1 MSEARFHVNLPG
13 DPDVSDAPRITG
25 RRILELAAK
34 TWPFLRP
41 MKIHLVFYLVL
52 IGLSGFVGTV
62 AYTQGLDLLSNKVLV
77 GEEKLLPLQASILW
91 LDDSFAD
98 MDGPETEVPTEEQRK
113 IILDRLLIGTG
124 TLLFLALGAF
134 IAIWYWGTWIWHSV
148 NQSLRVAMVE
158 RSEHLS
164 LRHHSNTRVGDT
176 VFRVYQDSAQI
187 INLIQQGLIGPIGF
201 LFALVWA
208 MLLIAMLAPSLLF
221 ALLIVGFPTLWLT
234 IVFTPRIRRRAL
246 ANRTANS
253 DLTSRLQETFVAA
266 KIIKANRAEEGALHL
281 FDQDSHRALDAAFRV
296 RLEMVVLSLLVMMI
310 GGLCVIASEFFMASW
325 SNEGLDLN
333 VPAVMVFLVPFV
345 AWNLGAFIFGLGQ
358 TGGAIGQGYG
368 AVRMWSQLQD
378 LFIALERAFFIL
390 DLEPEVESPDNPEPF
405 PVEVERLEWR
415 AVDFAYEPSHPV
427 LESLDLVAD
436 VGTITAIVGATG
448 SGKSTLMSMLLRLYD
463 PDQGAVLINGIDLK
477 RLSVEDI
484 RANTA
489 IALQKNVLFT
499 GSVADNIGYA
509 IPNIDR
515 DTIVEAAKI
524 ACAHEFIVELDK
536 GYDTELGERGVKLS
550 TGQRQRLSIAR
561 AVVRDTPILILDEPT
576 AALDAVNEQRVLA
589 NLDSWGRQRVVFVIT
604 HRLSTIRK
612 ADTIAFLEGGRIVE
626 LGSHDELMDRHDGRY
641 RRFVLADTTGV
652 TEATE
657 RE

>member
-1 MSEARFHVNLPG
+1 MSEARFPVNLPG
-13 DPDVSDAPRITG
+13 DPDISDAPRITG

-41 MKIHLVFYLVL
+41 LKMHLIFYLIL
-52 IGLSGFVGTV
+52 IGLSGLVGTV

-77 GEEKLLPLQASILW
+77 GEEKLLPVQASMLW
-91 LDDSFAD
+91 LDDSFVNAD
-98 MDGPETEVPTEEQRK
+98 SETGVPTEEQRK
-113 IILDRLLIGTG
+113 IVLDRLLVWMAILLVVAIGS
-124 TLLFLALGAF
+124 F

-164 LRHHSNTRVGDT
+164 LRHHSDTRVGDT

-187 INLIQQGLIGPIGF
+187 INLIQEGLIGPVGLLFGF
-201 LFALVWA
+201 GWA
-208 MLLIAMLAPSLLF
+208 MLLLVFLAPSLLL
-221 ALLIVGFPTLWLT
+221 ALLVVGVPTLWLT
-234 IVFTPRIRRRAL
+234 TVFTPRIRGRAL
-246 ANRTANS
+246 ANRVANS

-266 KIIKANRAEEGALHL
+266 KIIKANRAEDEALRR
-281 FDQDSHRALDAAFRV
+281 FDRDSHRALDAAFRV
-296 RLEMVVLSLLVMMI
+296 RLEMIVLSLLVMMM
-310 GGLCVIASEFFMASW
+310 GGLCVIVTEYVMASW
-325 SNEGLDLN
+325 SNVGSSLN

-345 AWNLGAFIFGLGQ
+345 AWNLGAFQFGREQ
-358 TGGAIGQGYG
+358 TEGAIGQGYG

-390 DLEPEVESPDNPEPF
+390 DLEPEVESPDDPEPF
-405 PVEVERLEWR
+405 PVAVEQLEWR
-415 AVDFAYEPSHPV
+415 GVDFAYEPSRPV
-427 LESLDLVAD
+427 LKSLDLVAD

-515 DTIVEAAKI
+515 DRIVEAAKI
-524 ACAHEFIVELDK
+524 ACADEFIDELDG

-576 AALDAVNEQRVLA
+576 ASLDAVNEQRVLA
-589 NLDSWGRQRVVFVIT
+589 NLEQWGRQRVVFLIT
-604 HRLSTIRK
+604 HRLSTIRE
-612 ADTIAFLEGGRIVE
+612 ADTIAFLEEGRIVE
-626 LGSHDELMDRHDGRY
+626 LGSHAQLMDREDGRY
-641 RRFVLADTTGV
+641 RRFVQAETSDLA
-652 TEATE
+652 EAMRDE
-657 RE
+657 

>member
-1 MSEARFHVNLPG
+1 MSEARFSVQLPG

-41 MKIHLVFYLVL
+41 LKMHLIFYLLL
-52 IGLSGFVGTV
+52 IGLSGLVGTV

-77 GEEKLLPLQASILW
+77 GEEKLLPVQASMLW
-91 LDDSFAD
+91 LDDSFANAD
-98 MDGPETEVPTEEQRK
+98 SETGAPTEKQRK
-113 IILDRLLIGTG
+113 IVLDRLLVWMAILLVVAIGS
-124 TLLFLALGAF
+124 F
-134 IAIWYWGTWIWHSV
+134 IAVWYWGTWIWHSV

-164 LRHHSNTRVGDT
+164 LRHHSDTRVGDT

-187 INLIQQGLIGPIGF
+187 INLIQEGLIGPVGLLFGF
-201 LFALVWA
+201 GWA
-208 MLLIAMLAPSLLF
+208 MLLLVFLAPSLLL
-221 ALLIVGFPTLWLT
+221 ALLVVGVPTLWLT
-234 IVFTPRIRRRAL
+234 TVFTPRIRRRAL
-246 ANRTANS
+246 ANRVANS

-266 KIIKANRAEEGALHL
+266 KIIKANRAEDEALRR
-281 FDQDSHRALDAAFRV
+281 FDRDSHRALDAAFRV
-296 RLEMVVLSLLVMMI
+296 RLEMVVLSLLVMMM
-310 GGLCVIASEFFMASW
+310 GGLCVIVTEYVMASW
-325 SNEGLDLN
+325 SNEGSSLN

-345 AWNLGAFIFGLGQ
+345 AWNLGAFQFGRDQ

-378 LFIALERAFFIL
+378 LFIALERAFFVL
-390 DLEPEVESPDNPEPF
+390 DLEPEVKSPDDPEPF
-405 PVEVERLEWR
+405 PVAVEQLEWR
-415 AVDFAYEPSHPV
+415 TVDFAYEPSRPV

-499 GSVADNIGYA
+499 GSIAENIGYA
-509 IPNIDR
+509 IPNLDR
-515 DTIVEAAKI
+515 DRIVEAAKI
-524 ACAHEFIVELDK
+524 ACADEFIEVLDG

-576 AALDAVNEQRVLA
+576 ASLDAVNEQRVLA
-589 NLDSWGRQRVVFVIT
+589 NLEQWGRQRVVFLIT
-604 HRLSTIRK
+604 HRLSTIRE
-612 ADTIAFLEGGRIVE
+612 ADTIAFLEEGRIVE
-626 LGSHDELMDRHDGRY
+626 LGSHDDLMGREDGRY
-641 RRFVLADTTGV
+641 RRFVQAETTGRAEV
-652 TEATE
+652 I
-657 RE
+657 RDD

>member
-1 MSEARFHVNLPG
+1 MSEARFPVNLPG
-13 DPDVSDAPRITG
+13 DPDISDAPRITG

-41 MKIHLVFYLVL
+41 MKIHLVFYLIL
-52 IGLSGFVGTV
+52 IGMSGLVGTV

-77 GEEKLLPLQASILW
+77 GEEKLLPVQASMLW
-91 LDDSFAD
+91 LDDSFVNAD
-98 MDGPETEVPTEEQRK
+98 SDTGVPTEEQRK
-113 IILDRLLIGTG
+113 IVLDRLLVWMAILLVVAIGS
-124 TLLFLALGAF
+124 F

-164 LRHHSNTRVGDT
+164 LRHHSDTRVGDT

-187 INLIQQGLIGPIGF
+187 INLIQEGLIGPVGLLFGF
-201 LFALVWA
+201 GWA
-208 MLLIAMLAPSLLF
+208 MLLLVFLAPRLLL
-221 ALLIVGFPTLWLT
+221 ALLVVGVPTLWLT
-234 IVFTPRIRRRAL
+234 TVFTPRIRGRAL
-246 ANRTANS
+246 ANRVANS

-266 KIIKANRAEEGALHL
+266 KIIKANRAEDEALRR
-281 FDQDSHRALDAAFRV
+281 FDRDSHRALDAAFRV
-296 RLEMVVLSLLVMMI
+296 RLEMIVLSLLVMMM
-310 GGLCVIASEFFMASW
+310 GGLCVIVTEYVMASW
-325 SNEGLDLN
+325 SNEGSSLN

-345 AWNLGAFIFGLGQ
+345 AWNLGAFQFGRDQ

-390 DLEPEVESPDNPEPF
+390 DLEPEVESPDNPEAF
-405 PVEVERLEWR
+405 PVEGERLEWR
-415 AVDFAYEPSHPV
+415 AVDFAYEPSRPV

-499 GSVADNIGYA
+499 GSIADNIGYA

-515 DTIVEAAKI
+515 DRIVEAAKI
-524 ACAHEFIVELDK
+524 ACADEFIDELDG

-576 AALDAVNEQRVLA
+576 ASLDAVNEQRVLA
-589 NLDSWGRQRVVFVIT
+589 NLEQWGRQRVVFLIT
-604 HRLSTIRK
+604 HRLSTIRE
-612 ADTIAFLEGGRIVE
+612 ADTIAFLEEGRIVE
-626 LGSHDELMDRHDGRY
+626 LGSHAQLMDREDGRY
-641 RRFVLADTTGV
+641 RRFVQAETSHLA
-652 TEATE
+652 EAKRDE
-657 RE
+657 

>member
-1 MSEARFHVNLPG
+1 MSEARFPVNLPG
-13 DPDVSDAPRITG
+13 DPDISDAPRITG

-41 MKIHLVFYLVL
+41 LKMHLIFYLIL
-52 IGLSGFVGTV
+52 IGLSGLIGTV

-77 GEEKLLPLQASILW
+77 GEEKLLPVQASMLW
-91 LDDSFAD
+91 LDDSFVNAD
-98 MDGPETEVPTEEQRK
+98 SKTGVPTEEQRK
-113 IILDRLLIGTG
+113 IVLDRLLVWMAILLVVAIGS
-124 TLLFLALGAF
+124 F
-134 IAIWYWGTWIWHSV
+134 IAVWYWGTWIWHSV

-164 LRHHSNTRVGDT
+164 LRHHSDTRVGDT

-187 INLIQQGLIGPIGF
+187 INLIQEGLIGPVGLLFGF
-201 LFALVWA
+201 GWA
-208 MLLIAMLAPSLLF
+208 MLLLVFLAPSLLL
-221 ALLIVGFPTLWLT
+221 ALLVVGVPTLWLT
-234 IVFTPRIRRRAL
+234 TVFTPRIRGRAL
-246 ANRTANS
+246 ANRVANS

-266 KIIKANRAEEGALHL
+266 KIIKANRAEDEALRR
-281 FDQDSHRALDAAFRV
+281 FDRDSHRALDAAFRV
-296 RLEMVVLSLLVMMI
+296 RLEMIVLSLLVMMM
-310 GGLCVIASEFFMASW
+310 GGLCVIVTEYVMASW
-325 SNEGLDLN
+325 SNEGSSLN

-345 AWNLGAFIFGLGQ
+345 AWNLGAFQFGREQ
-358 TGGAIGQGYG
+358 TEGAIGQGYG

-390 DLEPEVESPDNPEPF
+390 DLEPEVESPDDPEPF
-405 PVEVERLEWR
+405 PVAVEQLEWR
-415 AVDFAYEPSHPV
+415 AVDFAYEPNRPV

-463 PDQGAVLINGIDLK
+463 PDQGAVLINGVDLK

-515 DTIVEAAKI
+515 DRIVEAAKI
-524 ACAHEFIVELDK
+524 ACADEFIDELDG

-576 AALDAVNEQRVLA
+576 ASLDAVNEQRVLA
-589 NLDSWGRQRVVFVIT
+589 NLEQWGRQRVVFLIT
-604 HRLSTIRK
+604 HRLSTIRE
-612 ADTIAFLEGGRIVE
+612 ADTIAFLEEGRIVE
-626 LGSHDELMDRHDGRY
+626 LGSHAQLMDREDGRY
-641 RRFVLADTTGV
+641 RRFVQAETTGRAEV
-652 TEATE
+652 I
-657 RE
+657 RDD

>member
-1 MSEARFHVNLPG
+1 MSEARFPVNLPG
-13 DPDVSDAPRITG
+13 DPDISDAPRITG

-41 MKIHLVFYLVL
+41 MKIHLAFYLIL
-52 IGLSGFVGTV
+52 IGLSGLVGTV

-77 GEEKLLPLQASILW
+77 GEEKLLPLQASLLW
-91 LDDSFAD
+91 LDDSFEDA
-98 MDGPETEVPTEEQRK
+98 GSGLEVPTEEQRK
-113 IILDRLLIGTG
+113 IVLDRLLVWMAILLVVAIGS
-124 TLLFLALGAF
+124 F
-134 IAIWYWGTWIWHSV
+134 IAVWYWGTWIWHSV

-164 LRHHSNTRVGDT
+164 LRHHSDTRVGDT

-187 INLIQQGLIGPIGF
+187 INLIQEGLIGPVGLLFGF
-201 LFALVWA
+201 GWA
-208 MLLIAMLAPSLLF
+208 MLLLVFLAPSLLL
-221 ALLIVGFPTLWLT
+221 ALLVVGVPTLWLT
-234 IVFTPRIRRRAL
+234 TVFTPRIRGRAL
-246 ANRTANS
+246 ANRVANS

-266 KIIKANRAEEGALHL
+266 KIIKANRAEDEALRR
-281 FDQDSHRALDAAFRV
+281 FDRDSHRALDAAFRV
-296 RLEMVVLSLLVMMI
+296 RLEMIVLSLLVMMM
-310 GGLCVIASEFFMASW
+310 GGLCVIVTEYVMASW
-325 SNEGLDLN
+325 SNVGSSLN

-345 AWNLGAFIFGLGQ
+345 AWNLGAFQFGREQ
-358 TGGAIGQGYG
+358 TEGAIGQGYG

-390 DLEPEVESPDNPEPF
+390 DLEPEVESPDDPEPF
-405 PVEVERLEWR
+405 PVAVEQLEWR
-415 AVDFAYEPSHPV
+415 GVDFAYEPSRPV

-463 PDQGAVLINGIDLK
+463 PDQGAVLINGVDLK
-477 RLSVEDI
+477 RLSVGDI

-515 DTIVEAAKI
+515 DRIVEAAKI
-524 ACAHEFIVELDK
+524 ACADEFIDELDG

-576 AALDAVNEQRVLA
+576 ASLDAVNEQRVLA
-589 NLDSWGRQRVVFVIT
+589 NLEQWGRQRVVFLIT
-604 HRLSTIRK
+604 HRLSTIRE
-612 ADTIAFLEGGRIVE
+612 ADTIAFLEEGRIVE
-626 LGSHDELMDRHDGRY
+626 LGSHAQLMDREDGRY
-641 RRFVLADTTGV
+641 RRFVQAETTGRAEV
-652 TEATE
+652 I
-657 RE
+657 RDD

>member
-1 MSEARFHVNLPG
+1 
-13 DPDVSDAPRITG
+13 
-25 RRILELAAK
+25 
-34 TWPFLRP
+34 
-41 MKIHLVFYLVL
+41 MKMHLIFYLIL
-52 IGLSGFVGTV
+52 IGLSGLVGTV

-77 GEEKLLPLQASILW
+77 GEEKLLPVQASMLW
-91 LDDSFAD
+91 LDDSFVNAD
-98 MDGPETEVPTEEQRK
+98 SETGVPTEEQRK
-113 IILDRLLIGTG
+113 IVLDRLLVWMAILLVVAIGT
-124 TLLFLALGAF
+124 F
-134 IAIWYWGTWIWHSV
+134 IAVWYWGTWIWHSV

-158 RSEHLS
+158 HSEHLS
-164 LRHHSNTRVGDT
+164 LRHHSDTRVGDT

-187 INLIQQGLIGPIGF
+187 INLIQEGLIGPVGLLFGF
-201 LFALVWA
+201 GWA
-208 MLLIAMLAPSLLF
+208 MLLLVFLAPSLLL
-221 ALLIVGFPTLWLT
+221 ALLVVGVPTLWLM
-234 IVFTPRIRRRAL
+234 IVFTPRIRGRAL
-246 ANRTANS
+246 ANRVAYS

-266 KIIKANRAEEGALHL
+266 KIIKANRAEDEALRR
-281 FDQDSHRALDAAFRV
+281 FDRDSHRALDAAFRV
-296 RLEMVVLSLLVMMI
+296 RLEMIVLSLLVMMM
-310 GGLCVIASEFFMASW
+310 GGLCVIVTEYVMAAW
-325 SNEGLDLN
+325 SNEGSSLN

-345 AWNLGAFIFGLGQ
+345 AWNLGAFQFGREQ

-390 DLEPEVESPDNPEPF
+390 DLEPEVESPDDPEPF
-405 PVEVERLEWR
+405 PVAVEQLEWR
-415 AVDFAYEPSHPV
+415 GVDFAYEPSRPV

-463 PDQGAVLINGIDLK
+463 PDQGAVLINGVDLK

-509 IPNIDR
+509 IPNIDHDR
-515 DTIVEAAKI
+515 IVEAAKI
-524 ACAHEFIVELDK
+524 ACADEFIDELDG

-576 AALDAVNEQRVLA
+576 ASLDAVNEQRVLA
-589 NLDSWGRQRVVFVIT
+589 NLEQWGRQRVVFLIT
-604 HRLSTIRK
+604 HRLSTIRE
-612 ADTIAFLEGGRIVE
+612 ADTIAFLEEGRIVE
-626 LGSHDELMDRHDGRY
+626 LGSHAQLMDREDGRY
-641 RRFVLADTTGV
+641 RRFVQAETTGHA
-652 TEATE
+652 EAMRDE
-657 RE
+657 

>member
-1 MSEARFHVNLPG
+1 MSEARFSVQLPG

-41 MKIHLVFYLVL
+41 LKMHLIFYLLL
-52 IGLSGFVGTV
+52 IGLSGLVGTV

-77 GEEKLLPLQASILW
+77 GEEKLLPVQASMLW
-91 LDDSFAD
+91 LDDSFANAD
-98 MDGPETEVPTEEQRK
+98 SETGAPTEKQRK
-113 IILDRLLIGTG
+113 IVLDRLLVWMAILLVVAIGS
-124 TLLFLALGAF
+124 F
-134 IAIWYWGTWIWHSV
+134 IAVWYWGTWIWHSV

-164 LRHHSNTRVGDT
+164 LRHHSDTRVGDT

-187 INLIQQGLIGPIGF
+187 INLIQEGLIGPVGLLFGF
-201 LFALVWA
+201 GWA
-208 MLLIAMLAPSLLF
+208 MLLLVFLAPSLLL
-221 ALLIVGFPTLWLT
+221 ALLVVGVPTLWLT
-234 IVFTPRIRRRAL
+234 TVFTPRIRRRAL
-246 ANRTANS
+246 ANRVANS

-266 KIIKANRAEEGALHL
+266 KIIKANRAEDEVLRR
-281 FDQDSHRALDAAFRV
+281 FDRDSHRALDAAFRV
-296 RLEMVVLSLLVMMI
+296 RLEMVVLSLLVMMM
-310 GGLCVIASEFFMASW
+310 GGLCVIVTEYVMASW
-325 SNEGLDLN
+325 SNEGSSLN

-345 AWNLGAFIFGLGQ
+345 AWNLGAFQFGRDQ

-378 LFIALERAFFIL
+378 LFIALERAFFVL
-390 DLEPEVESPDNPEPF
+390 DLEPEVESPDDPEPF
-405 PVEVERLEWR
+405 PVAVEQLEWR
-415 AVDFAYEPSHPV
+415 AVDFAYEPSRPV
-427 LESLDLVAD
+427 LKSLDLVAD

-499 GSVADNIGYA
+499 GSIADNIGYA

-515 DTIVEAAKI
+515 DRIVEAAKI
-524 ACAHEFIVELDK
+524 ACADEFIEVLDG

-576 AALDAVNEQRVLA
+576 ASLDAVNEQRVLS
-589 NLDSWGRQRVVFVIT
+589 NLEQWGRQRVVFLIT
-604 HRLSTIRK
+604 HRLSTIRE
-612 ADTIAFLEGGRIVE
+612 ADTIAFLEEGRIVE
-626 LGSHDELMDRHDGRY
+626 LGSHDDLMGREDGRY
-641 RRFVLADTTGV
+641 RRFVQAETTGRAEV
-652 TEATE
+652 I
-657 RE
+657 RDD

>member
-1 MSEARFHVNLPG
+1 MSEARFPVNLPG
-13 DPDVSDAPRITG
+13 DPDISDAPRITG

-41 MKIHLVFYLVL
+41 LKMHLIFYLIL
-52 IGLSGFVGTV
+52 IGLSGLVGTV

-77 GEEKLLPLQASILW
+77 GEEKLLPVQASMLW
-91 LDDSFAD
+91 LDDSFVNAD
-98 MDGPETEVPTEEQRK
+98 SETGVPTEEQRK
-113 IILDRLLIGTG
+113 IVLDRLLVWMAILLVVAIGS
-124 TLLFLALGAF
+124 F

-164 LRHHSNTRVGDT
+164 LRHHSDTRVGDT

-187 INLIQQGLIGPIGF
+187 INLIQEGLIGPVGLLFGF
-201 LFALVWA
+201 GWA
-208 MLLIAMLAPSLLF
+208 MLLLVFLAPSLLL
-221 ALLIVGFPTLWLT
+221 ALLVVGVPTLWLT
-234 IVFTPRIRRRAL
+234 TVFTPRIRGRAL
-246 ANRTANS
+246 ANRVANS

-266 KIIKANRAEEGALHL
+266 KIIKANRAEDEALRR
-281 FDQDSHRALDAAFRV
+281 FDRDSHRALDAAFRV
-296 RLEMVVLSLLVMMI
+296 RLEMIVLSLLVMMM
-310 GGLCVIASEFFMASW
+310 GGLCVIVTEYVMASW
-325 SNEGLDLN
+325 SNEGSSLN

-345 AWNLGAFIFGLGQ
+345 AWNLGAFQFGREQ
-358 TGGAIGQGYG
+358 TEGAIGQGYG

-390 DLEPEVESPDNPEPF
+390 DLEPEVESPDDPEPF
-405 PVEVERLEWR
+405 PVAVEQLEWR
-415 AVDFAYEPSHPV
+415 GVDFAYEPSRPV
-427 LESLDLVAD
+427 LKSLDLVAD

-515 DTIVEAAKI
+515 DRIVEAAKI
-524 ACAHEFIVELDK
+524 ACADEFIDELDG

-576 AALDAVNEQRVLA
+576 ASLDAVNEQRVLA
-589 NLDSWGRQRVVFVIT
+589 NLEQWGRQRVVFLIT
-604 HRLSTIRK
+604 HRLSTIRE
-612 ADTIAFLEGGRIVE
+612 ADTIAFLEEGRIVE
-626 LGSHDELMDRHDGRY
+626 LGSHAQLMDREDGRY
-641 RRFVLADTTGV
+641 RRFVQAETTGR
-652 TEATE
+652 TEVI
-657 RE
+657 RDD

>member
-1 MSEARFHVNLPG
+1 MSEARFPVNLPG
-13 DPDVSDAPRITG
+13 DPDISDAPRITG

-41 MKIHLVFYLVL
+41 LKMHLIFYLIL
-52 IGLSGFVGTV
+52 IGLSGLVGTV

-77 GEEKLLPLQASILW
+77 GEEKLLPIQASLLW
-91 LDDSFAD
+91 LDDSFVNAD
-98 MDGPETEVPTEEQRK
+98 SETGVPTEEQRK
-113 IILDRLLIGTG
+113 IVLDRLLVWMAILLVVAIGT
-124 TLLFLALGAF
+124 F
-134 IAIWYWGTWIWHSV
+134 IAVWYWGTWIWHSV

-164 LRHHSNTRVGDT
+164 LRHHSDTRVGDT

-187 INLIQQGLIGPIGF
+187 INLIQEGLIGPVGLLFGF
-201 LFALVWA
+201 GWA
-208 MLLIAMLAPSLLF
+208 MLLLVFLAPSLLL
-221 ALLIVGFPTLWLT
+221 ALLVVGVPTLWLM
-234 IVFTPRIRRRAL
+234 IVFTPRIRGRAL
-246 ANRTANS
+246 ANRVANS

-266 KIIKANRAEEGALHL
+266 KIIKANRAEDEALRR
-281 FDQDSHRALDAAFRV
+281 FDRDSHRALDAAFRV
-296 RLEMVVLSLLVMMI
+296 RLEMIVLSLLVMMM
-310 GGLCVIASEFFMASW
+310 GGLCVIVTEYVMASW
-325 SNEGLDLN
+325 SNEGSSLN

-345 AWNLGAFIFGLGQ
+345 AWNLGAFQFGREQ
-358 TGGAIGQGYG
+358 TEGAIGQGYG

-390 DLEPEVESPDNPEPF
+390 DLEPEVESPDDPEPF
-405 PVEVERLEWR
+405 PVAVEQLEWR
-415 AVDFAYEPSHPV
+415 GVDFAYEPSRPV

-463 PDQGAVLINGIDLK
+463 PDQGAVLINGVDLK

-515 DTIVEAAKI
+515 DRIVEAAKI
-524 ACAHEFIVELDK
+524 ACADEFIDELDG

-576 AALDAVNEQRVLA
+576 ASLDAVNEQRVLA
-589 NLDSWGRQRVVFVIT
+589 NLEQWGRQRVVFLIT
-604 HRLSTIRK
+604 HRLSTIRE
-612 ADTIAFLEGGRIVE
+612 ADTIAFLEEGRIVE
-626 LGSHDELMDRHDGRY
+626 LGSHAQLMDREDGRY
-641 RRFVLADTTGV
+641 RRFVQAETTGHA
-652 TEATE
+652 EAMRDE
-657 RE
+657 

>member
-1 MSEARFHVNLPG
+1 MSEARFPVNLPG
-13 DPDVSDAPRITG
+13 DPDISDAPRITG

-41 MKIHLVFYLVL
+41 LKMHLIFYLIL
-52 IGLSGFVGTV
+52 IGLSGLVGTV

-77 GEEKLLPLQASILW
+77 GEEKLLPIQASLLW
-91 LDDSFAD
+91 LDDSFVNAD
-98 MDGPETEVPTEEQRK
+98 SETGVPTEEQRK
-113 IILDRLLIGTG
+113 IVLDRLLVWMAILLVVAIGS
-124 TLLFLALGAF
+124 F

-164 LRHHSNTRVGDT
+164 LRHHSDTRVGDT

-187 INLIQQGLIGPIGF
+187 INLIQEGLIGPVGLLFGF
-201 LFALVWA
+201 GWA
-208 MLLIAMLAPSLLF
+208 MLLLVFLAPSLLL
-221 ALLIVGFPTLWLT
+221 ALLVVGVPTLWLT
-234 IVFTPRIRRRAL
+234 TVFTPRIRGRAL
-246 ANRTANS
+246 ANRVANS

-266 KIIKANRAEEGALHL
+266 KIIKANRAEDEALRR
-281 FDQDSHRALDAAFRV
+281 FDRDSHRALDAAFRV
-296 RLEMVVLSLLVMMI
+296 RLEMIVLSLLVMMM
-310 GGLCVIASEFFMASW
+310 GGLCVIVTEYVMASW
-325 SNEGLDLN
+325 SNVGSSLN

-345 AWNLGAFIFGLGQ
+345 AWNLGAFQFGREQ
-358 TGGAIGQGYG
+358 TEGAIGQGYG

-390 DLEPEVESPDNPEPF
+390 DLEPEVESPDDPEPF
-405 PVEVERLEWR
+405 PVAVEQLEWR
-415 AVDFAYEPSHPV
+415 GVDFAYEPSRPV
-427 LESLDLVAD
+427 LKSLDLVAD

-463 PDQGAVLINGIDLK
+463 PDQGAVLINGVDLK

-515 DTIVEAAKI
+515 DRIVEAAKI
-524 ACAHEFIVELDK
+524 ACADEFIDELDG

-576 AALDAVNEQRVLA
+576 ASLDAVNEQRVLA
-589 NLDSWGRQRVVFVIT
+589 NLEQWGRQRVVFLIT
-604 HRLSTIRK
+604 HRLSTIRE
-612 ADTIAFLEGGRIVE
+612 ADTIAFLEEGRIVE
-626 LGSHDELMDRHDGRY
+626 LGSHAQLMDREDGRY
-641 RRFVLADTTGV
+641 RRFVQAETTGRAEV
-652 TEATE
+652 I
-657 RE
+657 RDD

>member
-1 MSEARFHVNLPG
+1 MSEARFPVNLPG
-13 DPDVSDAPRITG
+13 DPDISDAPRITG

-41 MKIHLVFYLVL
+41 LKMHLIFYLIL
-52 IGLSGFVGTV
+52 IGLSGLVGTV

-77 GEEKLLPLQASILW
+77 GEEKLLPIQASLLW
-91 LDDSFAD
+91 LDDSFVNAD
-98 MDGPETEVPTEEQRK
+98 SETGVPTEEQRK
-113 IILDRLLIGTG
+113 IVLDRLLVWMAILLVVAIGT
-124 TLLFLALGAF
+124 F
-134 IAIWYWGTWIWHSV
+134 IAVWYWGTWIWHSV

-164 LRHHSNTRVGDT
+164 LRHHSDTRVGDT

-187 INLIQQGLIGPIGF
+187 INLIQEGLIGPVGLLFGF
-201 LFALVWA
+201 GWA
-208 MLLIAMLAPSLLF
+208 MLLLVFLAPSLLL
-221 ALLIVGFPTLWLT
+221 ALLVVGVPTLWLM
-234 IVFTPRIRRRAL
+234 IVFTPRIRGRAL
-246 ANRTANS
+246 ANRVANS

-266 KIIKANRAEEGALHL
+266 KIIKANRAEDEALRR
-281 FDQDSHRALDAAFRV
+281 FDRDSHRALDAAFRV
-296 RLEMVVLSLLVMMI
+296 RLEMIVLSLLVMMM
-310 GGLCVIASEFFMASW
+310 GGLCVIVTEYVMASW
-325 SNEGLDLN
+325 SNEGSSLN

-345 AWNLGAFIFGLGQ
+345 AWNLGAFQFGREQ
-358 TGGAIGQGYG
+358 TEGAIGQGYG

-390 DLEPEVESPDNPEPF
+390 DLEPEVESPDDPEPF
-405 PVEVERLEWR
+405 PVAVEQLEWR
-415 AVDFAYEPSHPV
+415 GVDFAYEPSRPV

-463 PDQGAVLINGIDLK
+463 PDQGAVLINGVDLK

-515 DTIVEAAKI
+515 DRIVEAAKI
-524 ACAHEFIVELDK
+524 ACADEFIDELDG

-576 AALDAVNEQRVLA
+576 ASLDAVNEQRVLA
-589 NLDSWGRQRVVFVIT
+589 NLESWGRQRVVFVIT
-604 HRLSTIRK
+604 HRLSTIRE
-612 ADTIAFLEGGRIVE
+612 ADTIAFLEEGRIVE
-626 LGSHDELMDRHDGRY
+626 LGSHAQLMDREDGRY
-641 RRFVLADTTGV
+641 RRFVQAETTGHA
-652 TEATE
+652 EAMRDE
-657 RE
+657 

>member
-1 MSEARFHVNLPG
+1 MSEARFSVQLPG

-41 MKIHLVFYLVL
+41 LKMHLIFYLLL
-52 IGLSGFVGTV
+52 IGLSGLVGTV

-77 GEEKLLPLQASILW
+77 GEEKLLPVQASMLW
-91 LDDSFAD
+91 LDDSFANAD
-98 MDGPETEVPTEEQRK
+98 SEAGAPTEEQRK
-113 IILDRLLIGTG
+113 IVLDRLLVWMAILLVVAIGS
-124 TLLFLALGAF
+124 F
-134 IAIWYWGTWIWHSV
+134 IAVWYWGTWIWHSV

-164 LRHHSNTRVGDT
+164 LRHHSDTRVGDT

-187 INLIQQGLIGPIGF
+187 INLIQEGLIGPVGLLFGF
-201 LFALVWA
+201 GWA
-208 MLLIAMLAPSLLF
+208 MLLLVFLAPSLLL
-221 ALLIVGFPTLWLT
+221 ALLVVGVPTLWLT
-234 IVFTPRIRRRAL
+234 TVFTPRIRRRAL
-246 ANRTANS
+246 ANRVANS

-266 KIIKANRAEEGALHL
+266 KIIKANRAEDEVLRR
-281 FDQDSHRALDAAFRV
+281 FDRDSHRALDAAFRV
-296 RLEMVVLSLLVMMI
+296 RLEMVVLSLLVMMM
-310 GGLCVIASEFFMASW
+310 GGLCVIVTEYVMASW
-325 SNEGLDLN
+325 SNEGSSLN

-345 AWNLGAFIFGLGQ
+345 AWNLGAFQFGRDQ

-378 LFIALERAFFIL
+378 LFIALERAFFVL
-390 DLEPEVESPDNPEPF
+390 DLEPEVKSPDDPEPF
-405 PVEVERLEWR
+405 PVAVEQLEWR
-415 AVDFAYEPSHPV
+415 AVDFAYEPSRPV

-499 GSVADNIGYA
+499 GSIADNIGYA

-515 DTIVEAAKI
+515 DRIVEAAKI
-524 ACAHEFIVELDK
+524 ACADEFIEALDG

-576 AALDAVNEQRVLA
+576 ASLDAVNEQRVLS
-589 NLDSWGRQRVVFVIT
+589 NLEQWGRQRVVFLIT
-604 HRLSTIRK
+604 HRLSTIRE
-612 ADTIAFLEGGRIVE
+612 ADTIAFLEEGRIME
-626 LGSHDELMDRHDGRY
+626 LGSHDDLMGREDGRY
-641 RRFVLADTTGV
+641 RRFVQAETTGRAEV
-652 TEATE
+652 I
-657 RE
+657 RDD

>member
-1 MSEARFHVNLPG
+1 MSEARFQVNLPG
-13 DPDVSDAPRITG
+13 DPDVEDTPRITG

-41 MKIHLVFYLVL
+41 LKMHLIFYLIL
-52 IGLSGFVGTV
+52 IGLSGLVGTV

-77 GEEKLLPLQASILW
+77 GEEKLLPLQASLLW
-91 LDDSFAD
+91 LEDSFGDA
-98 MDGPETEVPTEEQRK
+98 GAGLEVPTDEQRK
-113 IILDRLLIGTG
+113 IVLDRLLIWMAI
-124 TLLFLALGAF
+124 LLVVGIGSF

-158 RSEHLS
+158 RSQHLS
-164 LRHHSNTRVGDT
+164 LRHHSDTRVGDT

-187 INLIQQGLIGPIGF
+187 INLIQEGLIGPMGL
-201 LFALVWA
+201 LFGLIWA
-208 MLLIAMLAPSLLF
+208 IVLIVLLAPSLLL
-221 ALLIVGFPTLWLT
+221 ALLIVVVPTVWLT
-234 IVFTPRIRRRAL
+234 IAFTPRIRRRAL
-246 ANRTANS
+246 ANRVANS

-266 KIIKANRAEEGALHL
+266 KIIKANRAEDGALQR
-281 FDQDSHRALDAAFRV
+281 FDKDSHRALDAAFRV
-296 RLEMVVLSLLVMMI
+296 RLEMIVLSLLVMMM
-310 GGLCVIASEFFMASW
+310 GGLCVISTEYVMASW
-325 SNEGLDLN
+325 SNERLGLN
-333 VPAVMVFLVPFV
+333 VPAVMAFLVPFV
-345 AWNLGAFIFGLGQ
+345 AWNLGAFQFGRDQ

-415 AVDFAYEPSHPV
+415 GVDFAYEPSHPV
-427 LESLDLVAD
+427 LASLDLVAD

-463 PDQGAVLINGIDLK
+463 PDQGAVSINGVDLK
-477 RLSVEDI
+477 RLSVEDV

-515 DTIVEAAKI
+515 DRIVEAAKI
-524 ACAHEFIVELDK
+524 ACADEFIDELDR

-576 AALDAVNEQRVLA
+576 ASLDAVNEKRVLA
-589 NLDSWGRQRVVFVIT
+589 NLELWGSQRVVFVIT
-604 HRLSTIRK
+604 HRLSTIRE
-612 ADTIAFLEGGRIVE
+612 ADTIAFLEDGRIAE
-626 LGSHDELMDRHDGRY
+626 LGSHDELMSREDGRY
-641 RRFVLADTTGV
+641 RRFVRAETSGLA
-652 TEATE
+652 EAMRDE
-657 RE
+657 

>member
-1 MSEARFHVNLPG
+1 MSEVRFHVNLPG
-13 DPDVSDAPRITG
+13 DPDVDDAPRITG
-25 RRILELAAK
+25 RKILELAAK

-41 MKIHLVFYLVL
+41 LKIHLIFYLLL
-52 IGLSGFVGTV
+52 IGLSGLVGTV

-77 GEEKLLPLQASILW
+77 GEEKLLPIQASMLW
-91 LDDSFAD
+91 LDDSFANAD
-98 MDGPETEVPTEEQRK
+98 SETGIPTEEQRK
-113 IILDRLLIGTG
+113 IVLDRLLVWMGILLVVAIGS
-124 TLLFLALGAF
+124 F
-134 IAIWYWGTWIWHSV
+134 IAVWYWGTWIWHSV

-164 LRHHSNTRVGDT
+164 LRHHSDTRVGDT

-187 INLIQQGLIGPIGF
+187 INLIQEGLIGPVGLLFGF
-201 LFALVWA
+201 GWA
-208 MLLIAMLAPSLLF
+208 MVLLVFLAPKLLL
-221 ALLIVGFPTLWLT
+221 ALLVVGVPTLWLAM
-234 IVFTPRIRRRAL
+234 VFTPRIRRRAL
-246 ANRTANS
+246 ANRVANS

-266 KIIKANRAEEGALHL
+266 KIIKANRAEDEALLL
-281 FDQDSHRALDAAFRV
+281 FDRDSHRALDAAFRV
-296 RLEMVVLSLLVMMI
+296 RLEMVVLSLLVMMM
-310 GGLCVIASEFFMASW
+310 GGLCVIVTEYIMASW
-325 SNEGLDLN
+325 SNEGLSLN
-333 VPAVMVFLVPFV
+333 VPAAMVFLVPFV
-345 AWNLGAFIFGLGQ
+345 AWNLGAFQFGRDQ

-378 LFIALERAFFIL
+378 LFIALERAFFVL
-390 DLEPEVESPDNPEPF
+390 DLEPEVESPDDPEPF
-405 PVEVERLEWR
+405 PVEVVQLEWR
-415 AVDFAYEPSHPV
+415 AVDFAYEPSRPV

-436 VGTITAIVGATG
+436 AGTITAIVGATG

-509 IPNIDR
+509 VPNVDR
-515 DTIVEAAKI
+515 DRIVEAARI
-524 ACAHEFIVELDK
+524 ACADEFIDTLGE

-576 AALDAVNEQRVLA
+576 ASLDAVNEQRVLA
-589 NLDSWGRQRVVFVIT
+589 NLEQWGRQRVVFLIT
-604 HRLSTIRK
+604 HRLSTIRE
-612 ADTIAFLEGGRIVE
+612 ADSIAFLEEGRIAE
-626 LGSHDELMDRHDGRY
+626 LGSHAQLMEREDGRY
-641 RRFVLADTTGV
+641 RRFVQAETTGDA
-652 TEATE
+652 EAIT
-657 RE
+657 RD